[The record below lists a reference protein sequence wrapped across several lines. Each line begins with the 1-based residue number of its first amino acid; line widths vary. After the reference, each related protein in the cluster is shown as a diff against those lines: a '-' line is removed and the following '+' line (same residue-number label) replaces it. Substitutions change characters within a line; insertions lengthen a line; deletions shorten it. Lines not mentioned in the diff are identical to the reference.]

1 MKTFKKIIICCF
13 LLFSLQV
20 FSENIFSENKTD
32 KTYDQIKL
40 LLDILTYTQEKYVE
54 EVDTQK
60 LIYSAASGMLKPL
73 DPFSQFLEPKH
84 YKEMK
89 IETEG
94 KYGGLGIR
102 ISIRDGVLTIVTPL
116 PGTPAYRLGLL
127 PEDKII
133 KINGE
138 STQGI
143 TMEEA
148 VKKLRGDPGTKVKI
162 TILRENVKEPI
173 EYEITREI
181 IKLETLRSKILE
193 GKIGY
198 IHLLEFNVNSKD
210 DLGKTLKDMTNEGIK
225 SLILDLR
232 NNPGGL
238 LDVAVEIVKYFIG
251 ENKMIVYT
259 KGRTPESYK
268 EYKAEKQAYWSDEI
282 PMIVLVNRGSA
293 SGSEIVA
300 GALQDHKRALII
312 GSRTFGKASV
322 QSVIPLDN
330 ECALKLTTAKYY
342 TPSGRCIQ
350 VDTETAKGGIEPDIK
365 IEIPPE
371 IEQKLQ
377 TQEETVYP
385 QGKEPEKT
393 KEEKVKDEVLER
405 AIEILKAN
413 EIFKKLKEENEK
425 RK

>member
-1 MKTFKKIIICCF
+1 MKNFKKITVICLSILFLFCF
-13 LLFSLQV
+13 
-20 FSENIFSENKTD
+20 NIYAAKSAED
-32 KTYDQIKL
+32 KTYEQLKL
-40 LLDILTYTQEKYVE
+40 LLDILTYTQERYVE

-60 LIYSAASGMLKPL
+60 LIYSAASGMLRPL
-73 DPFSQFLEPKH
+73 DPFSQFLEPKQ

-102 ISIRDGVLTIVTPL
+102 ISIRDGWLTIVTPL

-133 KINGE
+133 KIDGE

-162 TILRENVKEPI
+162 TILRENLKEPI
-173 EYEITREI
+173 DYEITREI
-181 IKLETLRSKILE
+181 IKLESLRSKIIE
-193 GKIGY
+193 EKIGY
-198 IHLLEFNVNSKD
+198 IHLLEFNANSKE
-210 DLGKTLKDMTNEGIK
+210 DLGKTLKDMSNKGIT

-238 LDVAVEIVKYFIG
+238 LDVAADTVKFFIG

-259 KGRTPESYK
+259 KGRTPDSYR
-268 EYKAEKQAYWSDEI
+268 EYRAEKQAYWSDSI
-282 PMIVLVNRGSA
+282 PMVVLVNRGSA

-300 GALQDHKRALII
+300 GALQDHKRAVII

-322 QSVIPLDN
+322 QSVIQLEDG
-330 ECALKLTTAKYY
+330 CALKLTTAKYY

-350 VDTETAKGGIEPDIK
+350 IDTETAKGGIEPDIK
-365 IEIPPE
+365 IEVSPE

-377 TQEETVYP
+377 SQEEKVYP
-385 QGKEPEKT
+385 QGKEPPAA

-405 AIEILKAN
+405 AIEILKAR
-413 EIFKKLKEENEK
+413 EIFFNQKQG
-425 RK
+425 